1 MKDEFIQRIIVFL
14 CLAVDKK
21 NQTNVDLGSIFIS
34 AGIRKLGLKSNYNIF
49 LVCIQMRCRKRV
61 NEQVNIVKLLI
72 VEGN

>member
-1 MKDEFIQRIIVFL
+1 MKDGFIQRIIVFL

-21 NQTNVDLGSIFIS
+21 NQIDVDLGSIFIP
-34 AGIRKLGLKSNYNIF
+34 AVFRKLGLKSNYNIF

-61 NEQVNIVKLLI
+61 NEQKNIGMLLI